1 MAYNQQLSVLGQV
14 APATTGTAGQ
24 VLVSAGSSAS
34 SYWASAIPVS
44 AYSAQFNGSS
54 YLSVPNNTAFDF
66 GSGNFTIETWIYLT
80 GYSAAYTGG
89 NYGASILSK
98 DGSGSTVRSITF
110 QLLGTASSWTSIY
123 CALFTNDSTLVST
136 PATYTFAL
144 NTWYHV
150 ACVRNSGTLTIYING
165 VSGGSGSNPGTI
177 QTTSSP
183 VTIGYENYVG
193 AFSYQYYFP
202 GFMSNYRVVK
212 GVAVYTGAFTPPTSP
227 LGTSQAAG
235 TNIAAVTPSQVS
247 LLTCNGPGLIDSS
260 INAFTIT
267 NVSGTSIT
275 QFAPFSSFS
284 AISRSASQTQTILTS
299 GSGTYY
305 TPSGVAWL
313 RIRMVGGGAG
323 GTAGGG
329 GGVGSPGISTT
340 FGLFTAGGG
349 SASPGQTAYG
359 GGIGGTASGGNI
371 NLTGGG
377 GGAGPASYSSAQGV
391 GGLGGASVF
400 GGAGFAGGA
409 YSNVNGGAAGTNT
422 GGGGG
427 GGAVNSQG
435 GWGGGGG
442 GSGGYVESYIT
453 SLAASYAY
461 TVGAGGGGGT
471 GGATTGGG
479 GGSGIIIVEENYA
492 VSVTSSNY
500 TITYLMVA
508 GGGSGGGYGGGG
520 GAGGLLTG
528 LASLIPS
535 INYPITVGSGGA
547 ASATTTNGNP
557 GNNSSLFGL
566 SGGTITAIGGG
577 YGGGNAGT
585 SSGQTGGNGGS
596 GGGASHGASTS
607 VATTGGSGTSGQG
620 NAGGTGLNG
629 NGSSYGEGGGGGAG
643 AVGGNYAGTA
653 GGAGGIGIASTITGS
668 SVYYA
673 GGGGGFG
680 GGSSGAGGTG
690 GGGAGGSTSPVAGT
704 VNTGG
709 GGGGGGGAAGGAAG
723 GSGVVILSI
732 PTSNYT
738 GITTG
743 SPTVTTSGSYKILTF
758 TQSGSYTA

>member
-54 YLSVPNNTAFDF
+54 YLNAPSNAVFALGTGDFTA
-66 GSGNFTIETWIYLT
+66 EAWV
-80 GYSAAYTGG
+80 YTT
-89 NYGASILSK
+89 SIS
-98 DGSGSTVRSITF
+98 STVQQFVIDVGGYGGF
-110 QLLGTASSWTSIY
+110 GFGIY
-123 CALFTNDSTLVST
+123 SNKIHIAQTGVADLTDFATTLTN
-136 PATYTFAL
+136 
-144 NTWYHV
+144 NTWYHI
-150 ACVRNSGTLTIYING
+150 ALVRS
-165 VSGGSGSNPGTI
+165 SGSTKAYVNGIQQGTAYTDSTSYTASGITTIGSHYDGTI
-177 QTTSSP
+177 KLT
-183 VTIGYENYVG
+183 GYI
-193 AFSYQYYFP
+193 
-202 GFMSNYRVVK
+202 SNARIVK
-212 GVAVYTGAFTPPTSP
+212 GLAIYTGTFTVPTSP

-247 LLTCNGPGLIDSS
+247 LLTCNGPGITDSS
-260 INAFTIT
+260 PNAFTLINTT
-267 NVSGTSIT
+267 NVVTS

-284 AISRSASQTQTILTS
+284 AISRSATQTQTILTS

-313 RIRMVGGGAG
+313 RIRMVGGGGGGGGGSTTGSPGSGGSNGANTTFGSSFLTAGYGLGALTGSIYMVAG
-323 GTAGGG
+323 GTASI
-329 GGVGSPGISTT
+329 GSGATGITIT
-340 FGLFTAGGG
+340 GG
-349 SASPGQTAYG
+349 SGTSAAYTAYPLSG
-359 GGIGGTASGGNI
+359 SGGNS
-371 NLTGGG
+371 
-377 GGAGPASYSSAQGV
+377 P
-391 GGLGGASVF
+391 F
-400 GGAGFAGGA
+400 
-409 YSNVNGGAAGTNT
+409 

-427 GGAVNSQG
+427 GGG
-435 GWGGGGG
+435 PTG
-442 GSGGYVESYIT
+442 GSLYAGGAGST
-453 SLAASYAY
+453 NS
-461 TVGAGGGGGT
+461 GAGGGGGHSASGSVVWAGH
-471 GGATTGGG
+471 GGSAGGYVEAYISNPAASYAYIVGAAGGG
-479 GGSGIIIVEENYA
+479 GAAGNAGGSNGGAGGSGLIIVEENYA
-492 VSVTSSNY
+492 VNVSSSNY
-500 TITYLMVA
+500 TASYLIVA

-535 INYPITVGSGGA
+535 INYSITVGSGGA

-758 TQSGSYTA
+758 TASGSYTA